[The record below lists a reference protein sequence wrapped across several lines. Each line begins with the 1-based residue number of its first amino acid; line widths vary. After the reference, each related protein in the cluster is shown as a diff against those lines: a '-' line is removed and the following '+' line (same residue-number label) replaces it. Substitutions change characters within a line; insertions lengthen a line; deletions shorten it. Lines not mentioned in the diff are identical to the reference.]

1 MCEALGNC
9 NGNVGSL
16 EKEVTLGKPTPSDRG
31 GAINFDG
38 NSI

>member
-31 GAINFDG
+31 VQ
-38 NSI
+38 SIWW